1 MARASS
7 IAVNFLAFT
16 YKPPSDLPIGSFL
29 LCFSLQL
36 RLTLAASFHREA
48 VASAANAAAAAL
60 LLQSAGAA
68 VPVALLRWIRSLSPD
83 TNTVPVQL
91 PPRIAPRLSAVGGSA
106 GLAGVLAYSAHG
118 ISLSV
123 LGIQLSAANPAI

>member
-1 MARASS
+1 MSGRQCGRRRASCPK
-7 IAVNFLAFT
+7 AQR
-16 YKPPSDLPIGSFL
+16 PPRRQPGPVRSFPPN
-29 LCFSLQL
+29 
-36 RLTLAASFHREA
+36 T
-48 VASAANAAAAAL
+48 
-60 LLQSAGAA
+60 
-68 VPVALLRWIRSLSPD
+68 D
-83 TNTVPVQL
+83 TVPVQL